1 MKLHSRY
8 TLLGL
13 CVCFLS
19 LGCCGAQ
26 NQQTATTVS
35 PCDTTS
41 QKVTIQWHTTNL
53 GQQKVLL
60 AESEETSEVQ
70 ELIVFLRGDAP
81 FEDPTYQY
89 RIARQIASLRSNAVV
104 ASLLRPGYKD
114 QCGDRSGGDTGEMI
128 GDNYTWDVIESV
140 NTIVEA
146 LQTQFTPSQT
156 TIIGHSGGAALTALL
171 AAKHPKRMDKALL
184 VSCPCDLPA
193 WRAHMAEFTN
203 NPYWTTPTLAGES
216 PVEYVDQ
223 LDVDIHI
230 ELIVGTE
237 DKITPTD
244 LSQRYL
250 QAGMKSDKQMRLTI
264 ITDGDHDMINRRET
278 LAQIVEMIDWE

>member
-1 MKLHSRY
+1 MTLYSRY

-19 LGCCGAQ
+19 FSSCGAQ
-26 NQQTATTVS
+26 NQQITAATS

-41 QKVTIQWHTTNL
+41 QKVAIQWHTTNL

-60 AESEETSEVQ
+60 AEGEVVSEVQ
-70 ELIVFLRGDAP
+70 ELIVFLHGDAP

-140 NTIVEA
+140 NTVVEA
-146 LQTQFTPSQT
+146 LQVQYAPSQT

-171 AAKHPKRMDKALL
+171 ASKYADRMDQALL

-203 NPYWTTPTLAGES
+203 NPYWTTPELAGES
-216 PVEYVDQ
+216 PVEFVNQ
-223 LDVDIHI
+223 LSTQTRI

-237 DKITPTD
+237 DMITPPD
-244 LSQRYL
+244 LSQVFL
-250 QAGMKSDKQMRLTI
+250 QAGIKYDIKMRLTI
-264 ITDGDHDMINRRET
+264 IPDGNHDMINQPEI
-278 LAQIVEMIDWE
+278 LQQIIEMLDLE